1 MIDSFTIWKLDS
13 IIPGFKIISK
23 AEQIRFIS
31 ILRQEQSYHTWI
43 GQNQSF
49 HTDSN
54 YASRQIERQRA
65 YQANTKFKNHLNQLA
80 AYHKVCQAVI
90 VKKIED
96 LGFNWKTFEKEEQ
109 AYLLNCEYSCLPF
122 PHNWLDSFFKDKSDH
137 IQKIKKKLF
146 LKYYQSFGFLFLT
159 QNLEFFFNIQHEIA
173 KVTPAERP
181 KKLLH
186 YLDCDWGR
194 NGLFFSEVMQPV
206 TNCFYSLHNYFQDIL
221 EPCTQATNKYLN
233 EMMSA
238 HLFYRLFGISS
249 DNIIL
254 GFSLETGFPF
264 INFFDYYL
272 YHTNRKSIDSLMS
285 VWQTLFKPLR
295 PFFYEYVE
303 LAESEKNI
311 IKICIRAFMP
321 FFIMSMVLALG
332 YAAILPLAYHQLIEY
347 IFFIPAFYFSIIV
360 ASQYIQLKN
369 YLYLNL
375 IQWYFGSVHK
385 VHLYDETP
393 CLIEA
398 TQSNKL
404 AQAILAYYVNS
415 LELCDKLS
423 RIHEKKINVA
433 LHQQNLALKAELLDE
448 LNSFKKTDI
457 NPEAL
462 LNTIR
467 NRLHHDKQQM
477 RILIQKF
484 HHLFITFNENQID
497 NTSQIDKFRDDYLF
511 LKKNYQDICQLETEL
526 QDLKLTESCSLKF

>member
-1 MIDSFTIWKLDS
+1 MINSFTIWKLDT
-13 IIPGFKIISK
+13 IIPGFKDISEEEK
-23 AEQIRFIS
+23 ISFIS
-31 ILRQEQSYHTWI
+31 ILRQEQTYREWI
-43 GQNQSF
+43 SQKEHFQV
-49 HTDSN
+49 DSSH
-54 YASRQIERQRA
+54 ASRQIQRLQTR
-65 YQANTKFKNHLNQLA
+65 QANTNFKNHLIQLP
-80 AYHKVCQAVI
+80 AYHQVCQAII

-96 LGFNWKTFEKEEQ
+96 LGFNWNAFEKEEQ
-109 AYLLNCEYSCLPF
+109 AYLLNCEYSTLPF
-122 PHNWLDSFFKDKSDH
+122 PHNWLDSFYKDNSDQ

-146 LKYYQSFGFLFLT
+146 SRYYHSFGFLFLT
-159 QNLEFFFNIQHEIA
+159 QNLELFLKIEHETT
-173 KVTPAERP
+173 KVSPAEKS
-181 KKLLH
+181 KKLLY
-186 YLDCDWGR
+186 YLDCDWQR
-194 NGLFFSEVMQPV
+194 NGLFFSEAMQPV
-206 TNCFYSLHNYFQDIL
+206 NNCFYNLNNYFQDLL
-221 EPCTQATNKYLN
+221 EPCTQTFKKYTD

-272 YHTNRKSIDSLMS
+272 YHTNRKSIHSLMS

-311 IKICIRAFMP
+311 IKICVRAFMP

-385 VHLYDETP
+385 IHLYDETP

-398 TQSNKL
+398 MQSPKL
-404 AQAILAYYVNS
+404 AHAILAYYVNS
-415 LELCDKLS
+415 LELCDTLS
-423 RIHEKKINVA
+423 RTHEEKLNAA
-433 LHQQNLALKAELLDE
+433 LHQQNLVLKAELLDE

-457 NPEAL
+457 NPESL
-462 LNTIR
+462 LTTIG
-467 NRLHHDKQQM
+467 NRLHHDKQQI
-477 RILIQKF
+477 RIFIEKF
-484 HHLFITFNENQID
+484 QHLFITSNE
-497 NTSQIDKFRDDYLF
+497 TQIDKFKKDYLF
-511 LKKNYQDICQLETEL
+511 LKNNYQDICQLETEL
-526 QDLKLTESCSLKF
+526 HDLKLKESFALKL